1 MIIEDIKYLINNTK
15 TIDSH
20 YAKYFGSIINI
31 LNDKSI
37 PNFDA
42 DINSLNIKDKNREKK
57 DYNKDKD
64 FKIIIE
70 KSDRIIIIDLTKKNA
85 RKI

>member
-1 MIIEDIKYLINNTK
+1 MQDANN
-15 TIDSH
+15 
-20 YAKYFGSIINI
+20 
-31 LNDKSI
+31 
-37 PNFDA
+37 
-42 DINSLNIKDKNREKK
+42 LNIKDKNREKK

-85 RKI
+85 RKIKNGTRL